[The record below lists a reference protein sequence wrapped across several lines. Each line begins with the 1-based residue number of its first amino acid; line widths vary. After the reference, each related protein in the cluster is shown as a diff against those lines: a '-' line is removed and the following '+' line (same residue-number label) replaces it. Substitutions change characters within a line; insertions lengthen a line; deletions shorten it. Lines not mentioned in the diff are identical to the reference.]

1 MSFKKHLLMAAILLI
16 GTLSIVVTAQEHQ
29 HHEMSEQTLQLNHG
43 VKWSIDASLHTG
55 MVNIRQQLMLNLDD
69 IHYNKLSKKQFLA
82 LASKF
87 DKQLQYLFENCQ
99 LPPEADA
106 QLHVL
111 LAKIM
116 HGNELIKNSEN
127 KKQGA
132 VMIMQALQS
141 YPVYFHDMNWQK
153 VVH

>member
-1 MSFKKHLLMAAILLI
+1 MSFKKHLLMAAILLN
-16 GTLSIVVTAQEHQ
+16 GTLSAVVTAQEHQ

-55 MVNIRQQLMLNLDD
+55 MANIRQQLMLNFDN
-69 IHYNKLSKKQFLA
+69 IHYDKFSNQQFLV
-82 LASKF
+82 LASEF
-87 DKQLQYLFENCQ
+87 DKQLQYLFKNCQ
-99 LPPEADA
+99 LPAEADA

-132 VMIMQALQS
+132 VMIMQALQN
-141 YPVYFHDMNWQK
+141 YPVYFDDVNWQK

>member
-1 MSFKKHLLMAAILLI
+1 MSFKKLLLMAAILLN
-16 GTLSIVVTAQEHQ
+16 GTLSVVVTAQEHQ
-29 HHEMSEQTLQLNHG
+29 HHEMGEQTLQLNHG

-55 MVNIRQQLMLNLDD
+55 MANIRQQLMLNLDD
-69 IHYNKLSKKQFLA
+69 IHYDKFSNQQFLV
-82 LASKF
+82 LASEF

-99 LPPEADA
+99 LPAQADV

-132 VMIMQALQS
+132 IMIMQALQD
-141 YPVYFHDMNWQK
+141 YPVYFDDVNWQEI
-153 VVH
+153 VH